1 MCVGI
6 CGEECPKLCRVCD
19 EDAEEFS
26 GYGPQAMF
34 VELVDCGHVFEVKT
48 LDQWMDESDVEE
60 VKHKE
65 VEIRYKKCPKCNTP
79 ILANNRYGNI
89 IKKLLADFEAVKRQ
103 IVLSDVA
110 DSSQIQRI
118 LEEAQEINWFK
129 TEVQEIVQSIT
140 QGQGTSEEV
149 IKRQNQV
156 ILLKFLDSTYSILKK
171 HSSFITMKKQGLDKT
186 LQNKI
191 HFLKSRVMKRRDC
204 FSEQEINELI
214 EELSRTKLLVCF
226 EVLMTFLE
234 HKAITL
240 TPEDASRVNSI
251 RSALESV
258 NAIGRCSN

>member
-1 MCVGI
+1 
-6 CGEECPKLCRVCD
+6 
-19 EDAEEFS
+19 
-26 GYGPQAMF
+26 MF

-60 VKHKE
+60 DKHKE
-65 VEIRYKKCPKCNTP
+65 VEIRYKRCPKCNTP

-103 IVLSDVA
+103 IGVLLDVA
-110 DSSQIQRI
+110 DCSQIHKI
-118 LEEAQEINWFK
+118 LEEVQEINWFK
-129 TEVQEIVQSIT
+129 IEVQEIVQSIT

-171 HSSFITMKKQGLDKT
+171 HSSFITMKNQGLDKT
-186 LQNKI
+186 LQKKI
-191 HFLKSRVMKRRDC
+191 HFLKSRVMKRRNC